1 MSGNSSIYCNRNKLS
16 NNYNIRITHVFF
28 KSQVIENAIHE
39 YEKVTDNSREASS
52 KQAVGRKYLQR
63 LMALRQEVDDREQA
77 KLLSS
82 VSDGIDAVKFASDP
96 VYKTDTIL
104 GLAM

>member
-1 MSGNSSIYCNRNKLS
+1 
-16 NNYNIRITHVFF
+16 
-28 KSQVIENAIHE
+28 
-39 YEKVTDNSREASS
+39 
-52 KQAVGRKYLQR
+52 
-63 LMALRQEVDDREQA
+63 MALRQAIDDREQA